1 MTYERDPTIH
11 IHIKHYGKYYYNAMT
26 IADRKYCITILYHL
40 DFPDTAKHY
49 Q

>member
-1 MTYERDPTIH
+1 MREIQPYIYILNIMED
-11 IHIKHYGKYYYNAMT
+11 YNAMT
-26 IADRKYCITILYHL
+26 IADRKYFITILYHL